1 MFIGTL
7 TVDLLL
13 GDVHSLK
20 QKRSIVK
27 PLLRDIKRTFDLAA
41 AEVGHHDLH
50 RRVELGLAVV
60 AGDAGHCQE
69 VLAAAERAVVERPE
83 VEVLSTKQRLFNEED
98 V

>member
-7 TVDLLL
+7 KVDLLL

-27 PLLRDIKRTFDLAA
+27 PLLRDIKRRFDVAA
-41 AEVGHHDLH
+41 AEVDHHDLH
-50 RRVELGLAVV
+50 RRAELGMAVV
-60 AGDAGHCQE
+60 GADAGHCRE

-83 VEVLSTKQRLFNEED
+83 VEVLSTRQRLFNEED